1 LIDSQPGS
9 LPDRPEGLPQER
21 SEAEIAAGLVGRVQR
36 GDTRAEAEMVERYSR
51 GLLFF
56 LRRTTHDATLSEDLH
71 QETFRIALE
80 RLRRDGLD
88 DPEKLSGFL
97 LRTARNLFLGH
108 YRKRTRR
115 NEIQEPED
123 APEPSA
129 AGPGQ
134 LDLLLRQEQTAAVQ
148 RLIRELPTDRD
159 RQILLRF
166 YVAEEEKDDICADL
180 GLSSLHFNR
189 VLFRARQRFKD
200 LLESQAAHGP
210 PPSGEMTG

>member
-1 LIDSQPGS
+1 MIDPREEEQTDG
-9 LPDRPEGLPQER
+9 
-21 SEAEIAAGLVGRVQR
+21 SEAKIAADLVRRVQS
-36 GDTRAEAEMVERYSR
+36 GEARAETEMVERYSR

-56 LRRTTHDATLSEDLH
+56 LRRTTHDFALSEDLH

-80 RLRRDGLD
+80 RLRGGGLD

-115 NEIQEPED
+115 NEIQEPEE
-123 APEPSA
+123 AVEPPA
-129 AGPGQ
+129 GGPGQ
-134 LDLLLRQEQTAAVQ
+134 LDVLLRQEQTAAVQ
-148 RLIRELPTDRD
+148 RLIQELPTDRD

-166 YVAEEEKDDICADL
+166 YVAEEDKEAICADL

-189 VLFRARQRFKD
+189 VLFRARQRFKE
-200 LLESQAAHGP
+200 LLESRVR
-210 PPSGEMTG
+210 

>member
-1 LIDSQPGS
+1 MIDSQTGEPQPGHF
-9 LPDRPEGLPQER
+9 PVDR
-21 SEAEIAAGLVGRVQR
+21 SEAEIAAGLVRRVQR
-36 GDTRAEAEMVERYSR
+36 GDPRAEEELVERYSR

-80 RLRRDGLD
+80 RLRGDGLD

-97 LRTARNLFLGH
+97 LRTARNLFIGH

-115 NEIQEPED
+115 NEIQEPE
-123 APEPSA
+123 EPA
-129 AGPGQ
+129 EPPADGPGQ
-134 LDLLLRQEQTAAVQ
+134 LDLMLRQEQTAAVQ

-166 YVAEEEKDDICADL
+166 YVAEEDKEAICADL

-200 LLESQAAHGP
+200 LLESRAIRPG
-210 PPSGEMTG
+210 

>member
-1 LIDSQPGS
+1 MIDPRDEGPPPGAGGQT
-9 LPDRPEGLPQER
+9 DG
-21 SEAEIAAGLVGRVQR
+21 SEARIAADLARRVQS
-36 GDTRAEAEMVERYSR
+36 GDARAETEIVERYSR

-56 LRRTTHDATLSEDLH
+56 LRRTTHDAALSEDLH

-80 RLRRDGLD
+80 RLRGGGLD

-115 NEIQEPED
+115 NEIQEPEEAAE
-123 APEPSA
+123 APA
-129 AGPGQ
+129 TGPGQ
-134 LDLLLRQEQTAAVQ
+134 LDVLLRQEQTTAVQ
-148 RLIRELPTDRD
+148 RLIQELPTDRD

-166 YVAEEEKDDICADL
+166 YVAEEDKETICADL

-189 VLFRARQRFKD
+189 VLFRARQRFKE
-200 LLESQAAHGP
+200 LLESRVR
-210 PPSGEMTG
+210 

>member
-1 LIDSQPGS
+1 MIDPQTGEPRPDH
-9 LPDRPEGLPQER
+9 LPADR
-21 SEAEIAAGLVGRVQR
+21 SEAEIAAGLVRRVQR
-36 GDTRAEAEMVERYSR
+36 GDPRAEEELVERYSR

-80 RLRRDGLD
+80 RLRGDGLD

-97 LRTARNLFLGH
+97 LRTARNLFIGH

-115 NEIQEPED
+115 NEIQEPE
-123 APEPSA
+123 EPA
-129 AGPGQ
+129 EPPADGPGQ
-134 LDLLLRQEQTAAVQ
+134 LDLMLRQEQTAAVQ

-166 YVAEEEKDDICADL
+166 YVAEEDKDAICADL

-200 LLESQAAHGP
+200 LLESRAVRPG
-210 PPSGEMTG
+210 

>member
-1 LIDSQPGS
+1 MIDPQTGEPRPGHF
-9 LPDRPEGLPQER
+9 PADRP
-21 SEAEIAAGLVGRVQR
+21 EAEIAADLVRRVQR
-36 GDTRAEAEMVERYSR
+36 GDPRAENELVERYSR

-80 RLRRDGLD
+80 RLRGGGLD

-97 LRTARNLFLGH
+97 LRTARNLFIGH

-115 NEIQEPED
+115 NEVQEPE
-123 APEPSA
+123 EPIDPPA
-129 AGPGQ
+129 EGPGQ
-134 LDLLLRQEQTAAVQ
+134 LDVLLRHEQTTAVQ

-166 YVAEEEKDDICADL
+166 YVGEEDKEAICADL

-200 LLESQAAHGP
+200 LLESRALRPG
-210 PPSGEMTG
+210 

>member
-1 LIDSQPGS
+1 LIDPQAGSRPGN
-9 LPDRPEGLPQER
+9 PEGLAAER
-21 SEAEIAAGLVGRVQR
+21 VEAAIAADLVRRVQR
-36 GDTRAEAEMVERYSR
+36 GEARAEAEMVERYSR

-115 NEIQEPED
+115 SEIQEPED
-123 APEPSA
+123 APETPT

-166 YVAEEEKDDICADL
+166 YVAEEDKDDICADL

-189 VLFRARQRFKD
+189 VLFRARQRFRD
-200 LLESQAAHGP
+200 LLESRAAHGP
-210 PPSGEMTG
+210 PRSG